1 MTIPM
6 TDLVEQYDA
15 LKTEIDEAIQRVL
28 TNATFILGDEVQSFE
43 KAVSSYTGVSEAV
56 GVASGT
62 DALLLALLA
71 CGIGEGDEVITTPF
85 SFVATSESI
94 ARTGA
99 TPVFVD
105 IEPNTLNIDCQALAS
120 AITPRTK
127 GIVPVHLYGQ
137 PCDMTTIMSLA
148 KVNNLRVVEDCAQAQ
163 GATWNGQQVGSFGD
177 CGCFSF
183 FPSKMVGA
191 YGDGG
196 MVTTNRADIAERVR
210 ALRNHGA
217 TSKYHHD
224 TRGFN
229 SRLDALQA
237 SILKVKLQHLP
248 DWIERRRA
256 IAAQYREAFDSIQG
270 VHTLSERPNA
280 GHVFNYYTIRI
291 DGAAARRDSLAA
303 HLKNCRVASAV
314 YYPRPLH
321 IQGVFTSL
329 GHTINDFPHAALA
342 SQQVL
347 SLPLYPEMTTEQ
359 VHQVI
364 ESVSSFKGFKYIG
377 E

>member
-28 TNATFILGDEVQSFE
+28 TNATFILGDEVHSFE

-321 IQGVFTSL
+321 IQGVFASL

>member
-1 MTIPM
+1 MTVSM
-6 TDLVEQYDA
+6 TDLTAQYRV
-15 LKTEIDEAIQRVL
+15 LKPEIDEAIQRVL
-28 TNATFILGDEVQSFE
+28 TTGTFILGNEVKSFE
-43 KAVSSYTGVSEAV
+43 QAVAEYTGTSQAV

-105 IEPNTLNIDCQALAS
+105 IESNTLNIDGQALAN

-127 GIVPVHLYGQ
+127 GIVLVHLYGH
-137 PCDMTTIMSLA
+137 PCDMTTLMSLA
-148 KVNNLRVVEDCAQAQ
+148 KKHDLRVVEDCAQAM
-163 GATWNGQQVGSFGD
+163 GATWQGQKVGSFGD

-183 FPSKMVGA
+183 FPSKMLGA

-196 MVTTNRADIAERVR
+196 LVTTHDPVIAER
-210 ALRNHGA
+210 LRILRSHGA
-217 TSKYHHD
+217 RTRYHYD
-224 TRGFN
+224 TNGFN
-229 SRLDALQA
+229 SRLDSLQA
-237 SILKVKLQHLP
+237 AILKVKLQHLP
-248 DWIERRRA
+248 EWIDSRRA
-256 IAAQYREAFDSIQG
+256 IAARYGETLDTIPG
-270 VHTLSERPNA
+270 VQTPFEHPVA

-303 HLKNCRVASAV
+303 HLKNSDVASAV
-314 YYPRPLH
+314 YYPIPLH
-321 IQGVFTSL
+321 VQHLHSNL
-329 GHTINDFPHAALA
+329 GYKHDDFPHAALA
-342 SQQVL
+342 SHQVLALPIYPDMTRTQVQQV
-347 SLPLYPEMTTEQ
+347 
-359 VHQVI
+359 I
-364 ESVSSFKGFKYIG
+364 DAVSSFKGFKYIG